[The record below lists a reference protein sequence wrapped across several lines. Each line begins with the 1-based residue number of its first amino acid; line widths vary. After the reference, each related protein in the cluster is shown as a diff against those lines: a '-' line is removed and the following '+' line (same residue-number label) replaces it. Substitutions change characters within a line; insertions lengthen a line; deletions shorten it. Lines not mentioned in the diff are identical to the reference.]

1 MKIEKYNNIAIIL
14 HWLIAIIII
23 LQLGCGL
30 WMTDAIKNEET
41 RKVAYEFYKYHKS
54 FGLLILI
61 LSLTR
66 LIWRFYHKPPQM
78 PKNMTKIEIF
88 LANSTHIILYFLII
102 AIPFSGWLMTSSSSF
117 GIATMFFGLFEWP
130 QISFIAELSN
140 KEELNKIFN
149 ISHALIS
156 RLLIFLL
163 ILHILAALKHQFIN
177 KDKLINRILP

>member
-1 MKIEKYNNIAIIL
+1 
-14 HWLIAIIII
+14 
-23 LQLGCGL
+23 
-30 WMTDAIKNEET
+30 
-41 RKVAYEFYKYHKS
+41 
-54 FGLLILI
+54 
-61 LSLTR
+61 
-66 LIWRFYHKPPQM
+66 
-78 PKNMTKIEIF
+78 
-88 LANSTHIILYFLII
+88 
-102 AIPFSGWLMTSSSSF
+102 MTSSSSF

-149 ISHALIS
+149 ISHALMS

>member
-30 WMTDAIKNEET
+30 WMTNAIKNEET
-41 RKVAYEFYKYHKS
+41 RKIAYEFYKYHKS

-61 LSLTR
+61 LSLIR

-130 QISFIAELSN
+130 QISFI
-140 KEELNKIFN
+140 FN
-149 ISHALIS
+149 ISHALMS
-156 RLLIFLL
+156 RLMIFLL